1 MKSLLRVSVF
11 TFIALQSAQYV
22 VKAFQFGGNN
32 TLTFLLVW
40 ISLGLLYY
48 LLKPV
53 LSIIG
58 LPYKGLGYLFLLFVL
73 TFAVLYV
80 LTLFIPTFSIKPVSL
95 SGLIIFGFMLPSKDL
110 TSLWAALF
118 SAFVVG
124 VVYSFLQGLCTKK

>member
-1 MKSLLRVSVF
+1 MKSIVRVLVF

-22 VKAFQFGGNN
+22 IKAFLYGGND
-32 TLTFLLVW
+32 TLTFILVW
-40 ISLGLLYY
+40 FSLGLLYF
-48 LLKPV
+48 LLKPI

-58 LPYKGLGYLFLLFVL
+58 LPSKGLSYIFLLFVL

-80 LTLFIPTFSIKPVSL
+80 LTLFIPTFFIKPVSL

-124 VVYSFLQGLCTKK
+124 IVYSFLQGLCAKK

>member
-1 MKSLLRVSVF
+1 MKSIVRVLVF

-22 VKAFQFGGNN
+22 IKAFLYGGND
-32 TLTFLLVW
+32 TLTFILVW
-40 ISLGLLYY
+40 FSLGLLYF
-48 LLKPV
+48 LLKPI

-58 LPYKGLGYLFLLFVL
+58 LPSKGLSYIFLLFVL

-80 LTLFIPTFSIKPVSL
+80 LTLF
-95 SGLIIFGFMLPSKDL
+95 KDL

-124 VVYSFLQGLCTKK
+124 IVYSFLQGLCAKK